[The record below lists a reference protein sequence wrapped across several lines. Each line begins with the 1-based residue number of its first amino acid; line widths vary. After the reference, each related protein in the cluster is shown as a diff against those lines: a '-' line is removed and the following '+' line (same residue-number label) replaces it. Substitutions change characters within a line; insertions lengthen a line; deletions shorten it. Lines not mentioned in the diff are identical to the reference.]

1 LTAPPRASPYP
12 CRADVEETRH
22 ELTVVL
28 GEEDRLD
35 SYIASKLGLSRTRS
49 QKLVAS
55 GFVLIDGRPAKKS
68 ELVVADSRVA
78 VRVPAPVV
86 VSIEAEDIPLEIVF
100 QDDVLVV
107 VNKPAGMVVHP
118 GPGHHSGTMV
128 NALMHHIRDL
138 SGVGGRLRPGI
149 VHRLDQDTSGLLVV
163 AKNDEAHL
171 ALSDALRRRKVK
183 RLYQT
188 AVWGHIS
195 ESPVTIEAPIG
206 RDPKD
211 RKRMSVNED
220 GRPALTRVRL
230 RERWE
235 RADFLDVALKT
246 GRTHQIRVHLTH
258 VGHPVVGDAVYGLGW
273 ERGMGGPTRSWAVK
287 FSNRVPRQFLHA
299 AELTFDHPLSGERLR
314 FQAPLPEDLAKAAS
328 WARGDVA

>member
-1 LTAPPRASPYP
+1 M
-12 CRADVEETRH
+12 EETRH

-55 GFVLIDGRPAKKS
+55 GCVLVDGRPAKKS
-68 ELVVADSRVA
+68 ELVVADSCVA

-86 VSIEAEDIPLEIVF
+86 VGIEAEDIPLEIIF
-100 QDDVLVV
+100 QDEVLVV
-107 VNKPAGMVVHP
+107 VNKPPGMVVHP

-128 NALMHHIRDL
+128 NALMHHVRDL

-163 AKNDEAHL
+163 AKNDAAHL

-183 RLYQT
+183 RLYQA

-195 ESPVTIEAPIG
+195 ESPITIEAPIG

-220 GRPALTRVRL
+220 GRPALTRVKL

-235 RADFLDVALKT
+235 RADLLDVALKT

-258 VGHPVVGDAVYGLGW
+258 IGHPVVGDPVYGVGW

-287 FSNRVPRQFLHA
+287 LSNRVPRQFLHA

-314 FQAPLPEDLAKAAS
+314 FQAPLPADLAKAAA
-328 WARGDVA
+328 WARGDEG